1 MAGQNDARG
10 MNSEIKILFAA
21 DFHLGFK
28 SDEIPVPDYCRLN
41 TFRRVGSIARYHDV
55 LLIGGV
61 LIDELSAGGAEF
73 DIVREEF
80 RSIRHAGTEICYAPA
95 RAEAER
101 EDMRSFLADCNATR
115 VFSST
120 GNQAPYQ
127 YVKNGQ
133 MLYVYGMN
141 ASPGA
146 DIFAVQKI
154 SEDGFHIGLFN
165 VGVGIENGSVKDLAA
180 IIQKDARRS
189 FGLDFYAIGGC
200 HSFKMIRAMDRI
212 IGVCPGTPEAISF
225 SECGDR
231 YIISIVVADNRITQI
246 KRLTINSVRLHKDEI
261 DCSRLV
267 TMGPIKEILE
277 NNQSKKAVQRLV
289 LKGERDFV
297 LRLHD
302 LQKYKNDFF
311 HLDIIDESVPTID
324 ALIEEFQYEN
334 TLRGEFYKMLKER
347 MKESGALQDVDL
359 RDLSATLAR
368 ITRNGFAGLEEWLCG
383 L

>member
-1 MAGQNDARG
+1 
-10 MNSEIKILFAA
+10 MNGEIKILFAA

-41 TFRRVGSIARYHDV
+41 TFHRVGSIARYHDV
-55 LLIGGV
+55 LLIGGD
-61 LIDELSAGGAEF
+61 LIDDMCADAEF
-73 DIVREEF
+73 DIVRDEF
-80 RSIRHAGTEICYAPA
+80 RSIRNAGTEILYAPA
-95 RAEAER
+95 RTETER
-101 EDMRSFLADCNATR
+101 ENMQSFLVDCNATC
-115 VFSST
+115 VFSSA
-120 GNQAPYQ
+120 GNEAPYQ

-133 MLYVYGMN
+133 KLYVYGMN
-141 ASPGA
+141 ASPEA
-146 DIFAVQKI
+146 DMFTVQKV

-165 VGVGIENGSVKDLAA
+165 VGAGVENGSGKDLAA
-180 IIQKDARRS
+180 FIQKDARRS

-212 IGVCPGTPEAISF
+212 IGVCPGTPEATSF
-225 SECGDR
+225 SESGDR
-231 YIISIVVADNRITQI
+231 YIISIVISENRITQI
-246 KRLTINSVRLHKDEI
+246 KRLTINSVRLHEDEI

-277 NNQSKKAVQRLV
+277 NNQSKKVVQRLV

-311 HLDIIDESVPTID
+311 RLDIIDESVPTID

-334 TLRGEFYKMLKER
+334 TLRGEFYKILKER
-347 MKESGALQDVDL
+347 IKESGVLQNVDP

-368 ITRNGFAGLEEWLCG
+368 ITRDGFVGLEEWLCS